1 MKKGSWAAVA
11 VAISATLALGCA
23 GSAWAKDFSDVDY
36 QGGWYVSAVE
46 YVSDK
51 GYMTGYDGSSE
62 FGVGKTLTRGELA
75 CLLYKRAGE
84 PSSSKAENLTG
95 MRDIDSPSWYTAAA
109 NWAAENKVVTGVDTA
124 SGKQF
129 QPNEPVT
136 REMMA
141 TILWRLSGSPDAG
154 SSALEAIDG
163 HDAVDAWALPAM
175 RWAAEA
181 GVLTGVDTASGKD
194 LQAVRAVLR
203 EEAAAMIERYD
214 GLSSGGGAVTPA
226 PDPGDNQGGA
236 TDPST
241 PGTGGGSTGGS
252 TEPSNP
258 GGGSAGGTT
267 EPTNP
272 DPTPSDPAKQD
283 QSAPAIHDFYA
294 GSNLI
299 RIDVGSEYLGPLEYS
314 VDGSSTWVPAN
325 RTAADTG
332 ETLANFWIDKLQPN
346 TEYNVLVRKP
356 ANQTHNASPAASK
369 VIWTSVEKGSAD
381 ALNFES
387 GAYSISYDG
396 GSFFDGA
403 NYVDSPVG
411 RVVHDRNGRINNKL
425 GFQISWKFKHPSP
438 GPGTGALEATA
449 YGNGAHGTLS
459 IPVEY
464 PEEYRFFAHTF
475 VCERCYAATKSYS
488 GSVVKDGDGHPLATY
503 NVLDPKLF
511 PSGVLVADDFL
522 YTFNGSTLEVM
533 NNRSYPLL
541 EGRLTPT
548 GVKLV
553 TANELECSRC
563 HNKTDFLTYNQESDA
578 VDNEYKWTS
587 TVATWYVTPNG
598 EIKGEPND

>member
-1 MKKGSWAAVA
+1 MRKGSRAAVA

-109 NWAAENKVVTGVDTA
+109 NWAAKNKVVTGVDTD

-129 QPNEPVT
+129 QPGEPVT

-154 SSALEAIDG
+154 SSALEAING

-214 GLSSGGGAVTPA
+214 GLSSGGDAVTPA

-236 TDPST
+236 TGPST

-258 GGGSAGGTT
+258 GGGSAGGST

-272 DPTPSDPAKQD
+272 DPTPTDPAKQD
-283 QSAPAIHDFYA
+283 QSAPVF
-294 GSNLI
+294 SNLGPANTGY
-299 RIDVGSEYLGPLEYS
+299 RVDVFVKDAAPYLWS
-314 VDGSSTWVPAN
+314 VDGGSTWKQNGNSSEPSQQVSFTN
-325 RTAADTG
+325 LT
-332 ETLANFWIDKLQPN
+332 PN
-346 TEYNVLVRKP
+346 TEYKALIKK
-356 ANQTHNASPAASK
+356 AADTTHNESPALEVSF
-369 VIWTSVEKGSAD
+369 WTRPAKGDAAWRDLGSGAWTLSYKFAD
-381 ALNFES
+381 TYFDGSDYLNGYNSGIRDRNGQDATNYVRTTDMEWVFEYPES
-387 GAYSISYDG
+387 GGAGTGRIIARGKPGTTTYTGEVSAPVE
-396 GSFFDGA
+396 FPRA
-403 NYVDSPVG
+403 NYVYF
-411 RVVHDRNGRINNKL
+411 HT
-425 GFQISWKFKHPSP
+425 WKCAKC
-438 GPGTGALEATA
+438 GANLKDDE
-449 YGNGAHGTLS
+449 GNL
-459 IPVEY
+459 
-464 PEEYRFFAHTF
+464 
-475 VCERCYAATKSYS
+475 
-488 GSVVKDGDGHPLATY
+488 LATY
-503 NVLDPKLF
+503 NCLDKAHY
-511 PSGVLVADDFL
+511 G
-522 YTFNGSTLEVM
+522 
-533 NNRSYPLL
+533 
-541 EGRLTPT
+541 
-548 GVKLV
+548 
-553 TANELECSRC
+553 
-563 HNKTDFLTYNQESDA
+563 QDA
-578 VDNEYKWTS
+578 
-587 TVATWYVTPNG
+587 WYVDDHALYKLNTTLSAKDDIECDSVQGKVYNG
-598 EIKGEPND
+598 MRFVLGSELKCQKCGNTDPGKFTGDKDASAGKWVGSSWRYGCFKVDPEGNRL

>member
-1 MKKGSWAAVA
+1 MKKGSRAAVA

-109 NWAAENKVVTGVDTA
+109 NWAAENKVVTGVDTD

-236 TDPST
+236 TGPST

-252 TEPSNP
+252 TEPANP
-258 GGGSAGGTT
+258 GGGSTGGTT
-267 EPTNP
+267 EPANP
-272 DPTPSDPAKQD
+272 DPTPTDPAKQD
-283 QSAPAIHDFYA
+283 QSAPVFSSLLTTDGKSISFFATEA
-294 GSNLI
+294 AP
-299 RIDVGSEYLGPLEYS
+299 YLWS
-314 VDGSSTWVPAN
+314 VDGGSTWKQNGNSSDPSQQIYVWGLEAN
-325 RTAADTG
+325 KQYDILLKKAADATHNESPALEVSFWTRPAKGDAAWRDLGSGAWHVEYPSYGTYFDGSDYLQGLDSVILDRNGQNARNYIGAGTECVFEYPASGDAGTGRFVIRAKAGSTEHTG
-332 ETLANFWIDKLQPN
+332 EVSCP
-346 TEYNVLVRKP
+346 
-356 ANQTHNASPAASK
+356 
-369 VIWTSVEKGSAD
+369 VEFKR
-381 ALNFES
+381 
-387 GAYSISYDG
+387 
-396 GSFFDGA
+396 A
-403 NYVDSPVG
+403 NYVYF
-411 RVVHDRNGRINNKL
+411 HTWTCAKC
-425 GFQISWKFKHPSP
+425 
-438 GPGTGALEATA
+438 GADLKDDE
-449 YGNGAHGTLS
+449 GNL
-459 IPVEY
+459 
-464 PEEYRFFAHTF
+464 
-475 VCERCYAATKSYS
+475 
-488 GSVVKDGDGHPLATY
+488 LATY
-503 NVLDPKLF
+503 NCLDKAHYGQDAWYVSNHAFYELNTTLSAKDDVECGSVQGKVYNGMRFVLGSELKCQKCGNADPSK
-511 PSGVLVADDFL
+511 
-522 YTFNGSTLEVM
+522 FNGDADATSLTKKGTWTRYIKV
-533 NNRSYPLL
+533 NP
-541 EGRLTPT
+541 EG
-548 GVKLV
+548 
-553 TANELECSRC
+553 
-563 HNKTDFLTYNQESDA
+563 NQL
-578 VDNEYKWTS
+578 
-587 TVATWYVTPNG
+587 
-598 EIKGEPND
+598 